1 MSTKLATFHVFVKSV
16 SGSKVRCM
24 KDHMKPSM
32 RGKPDHT
39 ILHVRTN
46 YWSNDR
52 PSDLIAK
59 SIVDLAITLKTIS
72 QNISVSNMIMC
83 NDNFNEKSME
93 VNGHLRNSVLK
104 IIFFWYTIPK

>member
-1 MSTKLATFHVFVKSV
+1 
-16 SGSKVRCM
+16 
-24 KDHMKPSM
+24 MKPSM

-59 SIVDLAITLKTIS
+59 SIADLAITLKTIS

-93 VNGHLRNSVLK
+93 VNGHLKNSVLK
-104 IIFFWYTIPK
+104 IIFF

>member
-1 MSTKLATFHVFVKSV
+1 MSTKLETLHVFVKSV

-32 RGKPDHT
+32 REKPDHT
-39 ILHVRTN
+39 ILHVGTN

-59 SIVDLAITLKTIS
+59 SIVDLVITLKTNS
-72 QNISVSNMIMC
+72 QNISVSNIVMC

-93 VNGHLRNSVLK
+93 INGYLKNSVLK
-104 IIFFWYTIPK
+104 IISF